1 MSEKPENWSTG
12 APVMRNAPLRDEL
25 ALVAGPRAWSDTR
38 ESWLARAARRCGI
51 NYRTA
56 KAVFYGETTDPRT
69 SVERKIREAAALAE
83 AQQSRRADADKLLS
97 MAAALEAKADEEF
110 HSTHVEAL
118 RDLANRLIN
127 QD

>member
-1 MSEKPENWSTG
+1 MSEILEKSVG

-56 KAVFYGETTDPRT
+56 KAVFYGETTDPRA

-97 MAAALEAKADEEF
+97 MAAALEAKDADF
-110 HSTHVEAL
+110 HCQHIAAL
-118 RDLANRLIN
+118 RHLACRLV
-127 QD
+127 DKD

>member
-1 MSEKPENWSTG
+1 MSGNTESSSREVV
-12 APVMRNAPLRDEL
+12 VMRNAPLREEL

-56 KAVFYGETTDPRT
+56 KAVFYGETTDPRAY
-69 SVERKIREAAALAE
+69 VERKIREAAALAE

-97 MAAALEAKADEEF
+97 MAAALESKDADF
-110 HSTHVEAL
+110 HCQDIASL
-118 RDLANRLIN
+118 RHLAGRLV
-127 QD
+127 DTD